1 MITNNEIYLYNR
13 KNKNA
18 DFNVWMAFPG
28 IYSFSMSSLGYLELC
43 KNIDLLEDVNL
54 ERICTN
60 TSKTKFMIKDID
72 LIGFSFSFDLDFL
85 NIFKMLEKY
94 KIPLK
99 ASQRGENHPL
109 IFGGGPVLSSNPEP
123 YCEFFD
129 YIIIGDGEGV
139 NVSTLAESS
148 FNSEGVNIT
157 AINICKENKGK
168 PKQEILAKLTEVEGI
183 YVPSISIIKE
193 AQAKLDLDLQSRVGF
208 IYPPTHQRQTDTAL
222 LAPRQVKKTTCRL
235 SNCIYTPILSEQ
247 SFFKNTF
254 IIEIARG
261 CVNRCGFCLASYL
274 NLPQRFVEYEKIIE
288 SIDLGLKHTNKLALL
303 GALISAHPQF
313 DDICNYIYQ
322 RNQQNPGIELS
333 VSSLR
338 ADAISPISV
347 QTLVKCGQKH
357 VTIAIEA
364 GSDRLRKVINKNL
377 TEQQILETVKIAVEN
392 GLKGFKIYA
401 MIGLPTETQEDLKE
415 MVDLVRKIKKMYKNF
430 NLGFSFSTF
439 VPKAHTPFQWCA
451 HEDTKSLEKKQNY
464 LKREFHKLGV
474 KANFSSPKWDYYQTL
489 LSRGGRELSD
499 YVLKI
504 YELGGNIGAF
514 KTAYK
519 QIAKDQNLPDSD
531 YYVLRTYD
539 LQENLPWDFIEV
551 SPGKEF
557 LKSEYCRLLDETW
570 NEDKTRRC
578 VEA

>member
-1 MITNNEIYLYNR
+1 MITNNEIYLYSR

-60 TSKTKFMIKDID
+60 TNKTKLMIKDIN

-85 NIFKMLEKY
+85 NIFKILDKY

-99 ASQRGENHPL
+99 ASHRGENHPL
-109 IFGGGPVLSSNPEP
+109 VFGGGPVLSSNPEP

-129 YIIIGDGEGV
+129 YIIIGDGE
-139 NVSTLAESS
+139 E
-148 FNSEGVNIT
+148 VNIN
-157 AINICKENKGK
+157 AVNICKENKSK
-168 PKQEILAKLTEVEGI
+168 SKSEILAKLAEVEGI
-183 YVPSISIIKE
+183 YVPSIKNN
-193 AQAKLDLDLQSRVGF
+193 L
-208 IYPPTHQRQTDTAL
+208 
-222 LAPRQVKKTTCRL
+222 VKKATCRL
-235 SNCIYTPILSEQ
+235 SSCIYTPILSEQ

-288 SIDLGLKHTNKLALL
+288 SIDLGLKHTKKLALL

-322 RNQQNPGIELS
+322 RNLQNPGIELS

-347 QTLVKCGQKH
+347 QTLVACGQKH

-377 TEQQILETVKIAVEN
+377 TEEQLLESVKIAEEN

-415 MVDLVRKIKKMYKNF
+415 MVELVKKIKKLHKNF
-430 NLGFSFSTF
+430 HLGFSFSTF

-451 HEDTKSLEKKQNY
+451 HEETKSLEKKQNY

-474 KANFSSPKWDYYQTL
+474 KANFSSPKWDYYQAL
-489 LSRGGRELSD
+489 LSKGGRELSD
-499 YVLKI
+499 YILKI

-514 KTAYK
+514 KTAYR
-519 QIAKDQNLPDSD
+519 QVAKAQNLPDSD
-531 YYVLRTYD
+531 YYVFRTLD
-539 LQENLPWDFIEV
+539 LEENLPWDFIEV

-557 LKSEYCRLLDETW
+557 LKEEYKKLLEHT
-570 NEDKTRRC
+570 E
-578 VEA
+578 EFQSIGMP